1 MNLSHLRDKLNKLF
15 FLNNLIIA
23 SGSESLNALF
33 ALEDEIK
40 ELERIYN
47 EVSEQLEEC
56 ISYPTVYTYLTKITP
71 FVQITEGVIL
81 FLTDNQLS
89 H

>member
-15 FLNNLIIA
+15 FLNNLIVV

-40 ELERIYN
+40 ELERVYN
-47 EVSEQLEEC
+47 DVSEQLENC
-56 ISYPTVYTYLTKITP
+56 I
-71 FVQITEGVIL
+71 
-81 FLTDNQLS
+81 
-89 H
+89 